1 MRSGT
6 AQMLLTRLNEHRS
19 GQLHVLSLSW
29 PEAARRCAVQR
40 ASWLMVALKIKASRI
55 NKDLSPGESRQL
67 DHVFFFQTLR

>member
-1 MRSGT
+1 MLSGI
-6 AQMLLTRLNEHRS
+6 AQMLLTRLSEHKS

-29 PEAARRCAVQR
+29 PEAARRCAVR
-40 ASWLMVALKIKASRI
+40 CASWLMVALEINESRI